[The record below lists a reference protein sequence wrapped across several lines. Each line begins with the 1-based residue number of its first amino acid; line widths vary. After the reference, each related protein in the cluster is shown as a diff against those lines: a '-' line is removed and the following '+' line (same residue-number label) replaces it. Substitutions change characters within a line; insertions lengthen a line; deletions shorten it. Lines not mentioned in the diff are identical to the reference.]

1 MSPTP
6 DAGPHAPALL
16 VDRPP
21 LLLDLC
27 SRLQATARVAL
38 DTEGNSLHAYRERTC
53 VVQLSTEHESAII
66 DPLVLDTLEP
76 LRAALVR
83 PGVELVLHGGDYDI
97 AMLSRDHGFA
107 FGQLFDTMLA
117 ATLLGEPK
125 VGLAD
130 LAAQHLGVALD
141 KSLQKADW
149 AERPLGPRHLAYLQG
164 DTQWLL
170 ALRDLLGAR
179 LVEQD
184 LVEEAE
190 IEFRRL
196 AGRRPRER
204 LPEGERWR
212 EQQGAEALGEAGR
225 AALAAAWAWREEEGA
240 RRNVPTFKV
249 LPPQALVLV
258 AREAERAGTGRGAL
272 APLYPRDAQRHG
284 AALSA
289 AVEHGLAEARA
300 GRAPAALER
309 PRASEEERQAQRRRR
324 AREEALR
331 DWRRAE
337 AAARKV
343 PNVVVLPNPALEWL
357 SGASAVTLE
366 TLASAADIGPKRVA
380 RYGEALVTL
389 LAALP

>member
-1 MSPTP
+1 MSLPP

-16 VDRPP
+16 VDRDP
-21 LLLDLC
+21 LLHDLC
-27 SRLQATARVAL
+27 GRLQGAARVAL

-53 VVQLSTEHESAII
+53 VVQLSTERESAIV
-66 DPLVLDTLEP
+66 DPLALQTLAP
-76 LRAALVR
+76 LREALVQ

-97 AMLSRDHGFA
+97 AMLTRDHA
-107 FGQLFDTMLA
+107 FGFSRLFDTMLA

-130 LAAQHLGVALD
+130 LAAAHLGVTLD

-149 AERPLGPRHLAYLQG
+149 GRRPLGPQHLAYLQG

-170 ALRDLLGAR
+170 PLRDLLAAR

-196 AGRRPRER
+196 AARRPRER
-204 LPEGERWR
+204 LPEAERWR
-212 EQQGAEALGEAGR
+212 EQQGAEALDEAGR
-225 AALAAAWAWREEEGA
+225 AALAAAWAWREEEAA
-240 RRNVPTFKV
+240 RRDVPTFKV

-258 AREAERAGTGRGAL
+258 AREGALRGTGRGAL
-272 APLYPRDAQRHG
+272 APLYPKDAQRHG
-284 AALSA
+284 TALAA
-289 AVEHGLAEARA
+289 AVERGLAEARA
-300 GRAPAALER
+300 GRAPAGLER
-309 PRASEEERQAQRRRR
+309 PRASDEERQAQRLRR
-324 AREEALR
+324 AREDALR

-357 SGASAVTLE
+357 AGEAHVTLE
-366 TLASAADIGPKRVA
+366 TLAAAHDIGPKRVA
-380 RYGEALVTL
+380 RYGEALVAL
-389 LAALP
+389 LAARP

>member
-1 MSPTP
+1 MSLTP

-16 VDRPP
+16 VDHPP
-21 LLLDLC
+21 LLHDLC
-27 SRLQATARVAL
+27 GRLHGALRVAL

-53 VVQLSTEHESAII
+53 VVQLSTADESAIV
-66 DPLVLDTLEP
+66 DPLALDTLEP
-76 LRAALVR
+76 LRLALER

-107 FGQLFDTMLA
+107 FGRLFDTMLA

-130 LAAQHLGVALD
+130 LAAQHLGVTLD

-149 AERPLGPRHLAYLQG
+149 ARRPLGPQHLAYLQG

-170 ALRDLLGAR
+170 ALRDLLGTR
-179 LVEQD
+179 LAEQD
-184 LVEEAE
+184 LLEEAE

-204 LPEGERWR
+204 LPEPERWR
-212 EQQGAEALGEAGR
+212 EQQGAEALDEAGR
-225 AALAAAWAWREEEGA
+225 AALAAAWAWREEEAA
-240 RRNVPTFKV
+240 RRDVPTFKV

-258 AREAERAGTGRGAL
+258 AREGARTGTGRGAL

-284 AALSA
+284 AALAA
-289 AVEHGLAEARA
+289 AVERGLAEARA

-324 AREEALR
+324 AREDALR

-357 SGASAVTLE
+357 AGQDAPTPEA
-366 TLASAADIGPKRVA
+366 LAAAPDIGPKRAA
-380 RYGEALVTL
+380 RYGEALVAL
-389 LAALP
+389 LSGLP